1 MVCYTLEKDLAETW
15 KQKVRKEYEAE
26 LIENY
31 WSESCGK
38 GYYFNIEEN
47 KTWNK
52 SVCIGIVKY

>member
-31 WSESCGK
+31 
-38 GYYFNIEEN
+38 
-47 KTWNK
+47 
-52 SVCIGIVKY
+52 